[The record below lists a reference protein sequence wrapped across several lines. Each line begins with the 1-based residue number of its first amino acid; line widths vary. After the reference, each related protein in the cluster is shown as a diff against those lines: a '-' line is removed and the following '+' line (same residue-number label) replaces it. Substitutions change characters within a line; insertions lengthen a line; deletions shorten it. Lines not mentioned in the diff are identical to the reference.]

1 MKEAGCVV
9 SSGKVPMYLQSCIV
23 RFTCSTLTVQQHVRP
38 FKLTILPWEGIP
50 DDRDTFRS

>member
-9 SSGKVPMYLQSCIV
+9 SSERVPMHLQSCIV
-23 RFTCSTLTVQQHVRP
+23 RFTRNTLIVQQHVRP
-38 FKLTILPWEGIP
+38 FKLTTLPWEGIP